1 VSAAGEPGAAI
12 RFSLL
17 TFRAKML
24 SLVLMRLSEIA
35 KHLSHFSLT
44 PRQIAGFNRTITRGT
59 AYAGRLTAQER
70 AILVRLLREEE
81 ALPGMAHVITERV
94 AGAQPEALPSLL
106 FAVLAPDWAGLAD
119 ACTGTVHEAGLNLA
133 YTHGFILRKGRDK
146 LGVVLMEVEIV
157 PSLSRSALDMARAKI
172 QQRLSRIA
180 AEDEAKKTLQRQ
192 EARRLYAYT
201 TVTDLLKRRVSAA
214 DLKEIM
220 GDSGEAIK
228 FFIARQD
235 SYISERSPESIAEQV
250 LANFEMKRSV
260 RGGRSALE
268 VAVRTV
274 KYRNKDLTGLSVIT
288 HEPNVTFERLLRLFE
303 ELVPGGRRYGD
314 YAYFTA
320 DKIAVFHL
328 ELTGKDDRPLAPA
341 VTEELA
347 AAIRALP
354 AAKETLGPTPGVE
367 LVRRKIVPL
376 MLDEERELTVPQGY
390 IHPHAPDHFKVIVV
404 ASGADAGHGMELVAA
419 LSKVRGFAAAMPDKP
434 SAMASRR
441 GDRDVTQ
448 EIAIVDLWIDR
459 RALFG
464 TDFQN
469 WNDEEIYNAIEQAIR
484 TIPGFGPKLRVF
496 DRTSR
501 MMRQMRLK
509 AVLGIS
515 KTEGIPADELT
526 GLFYNLGD
534 RCLLNPEISDSS
546 VYAQIRLWHRARCG
560 LGQGR
565 SLSFAAETIRASD
578 DDPGFTALAAAFPA
592 DQGRLD
598 RLLAAVGEYEVNSFC
613 RTSAGPLTLAMFNL
627 SFDGRPLAPAA
638 LEKLSALLGTI

>member
-1 VSAAGEPGAAI
+1 
-12 RFSLL
+12 
-17 TFRAKML
+17 
-24 SLVLMRLSEIA
+24 MRLSEIA

-70 AILVRLLREEE
+70 AILIRLLREEE

-94 AGAQPEALPSLL
+94 SGERSGEALPSLL

-119 ACTGTVHEAGLNLA
+119 ACMGTVHEAGLNLA

-180 AEDEAKKTLQRQ
+180 AEDEAKRTLQRQ

-201 TVTDLLKRRVSAA
+201 TVTDLLKRKVSAD

-235 SYISERSPESIAEQV
+235 SYISERSPDSIAEQV
-250 LANFEMKRSV
+250 LANFELKRRIRS
-260 RGGRSALE
+260 GQSALE
-268 VAVRTV
+268 VDLRPV
-274 KYRNKDLTGLSVIT
+274 KFRHKELTGLSVIT
-288 HEPNVTFERLLRLFE
+288 REPNVTFERLLRLFE
-303 ELVPGGRRYGD
+303 ELVPGGRRYND

-328 ELTGKDDRPLAPA
+328 EVTDRADHALAPELG
-341 VTEELA
+341 TELA
-347 AAIRALP
+347 AAVRTLP

-376 MLDEERELTVPQGY
+376 MLDEERELRVPQGY
-390 IHPHAPDHFKVIVV
+390 IHPHAPDHFKLIVA
-404 ASGADAGHGMELVAA
+404 ASGAEAGHGLELVAA
-419 LSKVRGFAAAMPDKP
+419 LSRVPGFTAALPDKP
-434 SAMASRR
+434 SDMTSRR
-441 GDRDVTQ
+441 GEEEHVQ

-459 RALFG
+459 RTLFG
-464 TDFQN
+464 SDFQN
-469 WNDEEIYNAIEQAIR
+469 WNDEEIYNKIEQAVR
-484 TIPGFGPKLRVF
+484 TVPGFGPKLRIF

-501 MMRQMRLK
+501 MLRQMRLK
-509 AVLGIS
+509 AVSGLAAA
-515 KTEGIPADELT
+515 EGIPADELK

-534 RCLLNPEISDSS
+534 RCLLNPEVSDSS
-546 VYAQIRLWHRARCG
+546 VYAQIRLWHQARQRAGAGSG
-560 LGQGR
+560 LTYQVQ
-565 SLSFAAETIRASD
+565 TISAHP
-578 DDPGFTALAAAFPA
+578 DDPGFTALAAAFPTDPA
-592 DQGRLD
+592 RLQ
-598 RLLAAVGEYEVNSFC
+598 RLLDAVAGYEVNSFC
-613 RTSAGPLTLAMFNL
+613 RTAIDQLTLALFSL
-627 SFDGRPLAPAA
+627 SRDGRPLPPDAVA
-638 LEKLSALLGTI
+638 KLSALLDTI